1 MAKQDRSQNIPQH
14 IESPIIEWAPCI
26 KVVGVGGAG
35 SNAVNRMVEVGLQNV
50 EFIAMN
56 TDAQVLPKARAPIKL
71 QLGRSLCR
79 GLGAGGDPNVGRSAA
94 EENRQ
99 EIRSLLENADM
110 VFVTAGMGGG
120 TGTGASPIVA
130 EIARELGALT
140 VAVVTYPF
148 SFEGP
153 TRARNAK
160 EGIRQIKEH
169 VDALIVIRNDRLLN
183 VADHALPVTE
193 AYRLADDVLRY
204 AVQGIVDVIQS
215 TGYINVDFADVR
227 AILKDAGT
235 AMMGIGKG
243 TGENALMQAVHE
255 ALNSKLHESTIAGA
269 RGILVNITSGES
281 LTIHQLNEVLSHLS
295 EMANSEECEIFYGQV
310 LNSEMR
316 DVVQVTIIATGF
328 PEIAPDKAVV
338 LPRQQDPHPL
348 EQIPNSRLNPN
359 PPNPSR
365 SHDRTFTNPPSSTAQ
380 NPELVNREIPAFL
393 RRRNPPVS

>member
-1 MAKQDRSQNIPQH
+1 MAKQDRSQNMTQH

-153 TRARNAK
+153 ARARNAK
-160 EGIRQIKEH
+160 EGIRQIKEQ
-169 VDALIVIRNDRLLN
+169 VDALIVIRNDRLLD

-281 LTIHQLNEVLSHLS
+281 LTIHQLNEVLSYLS

-316 DVVQVTIIATGF
+316 DVVHVTIIATGF
-328 PEIAPDKAVV
+328 PENAPDKAVV

-359 PPNPSR
+359 PPNLSR
-365 SHDRTFTNPPSSTAQ
+365 SRDRTFTNPPSSTAQ
-380 NPELVNREIPAFL
+380 NPELVNRDIPAFL
-393 RRRNPPVS
+393 RRRNPPVP

>member
-1 MAKQDRSQNIPQH
+1 MAKHDRSKSISPH
-14 IESPIIEWAPCI
+14 GESPITEWAPCI

-56 TDAQVLPKARAPIKL
+56 TDAQVLPKSHAPIKL

-79 GLGAGGDPNVGRSAA
+79 GLGAGGDPSVGRSAA

-120 TGTGASPIVA
+120 TGTGASPIVT

-160 EGIRQIKEH
+160 EGIRQIKEC
-169 VDALIVIRNDRLLN
+169 VDALIVIRNDRLLA
-183 VADHALPVTE
+183 VAEHNLPVTE

-227 AILKDAGT
+227 TILKDAGT

-255 ALNSKLHESTIAGA
+255 ALNSKLHDSTIAGA

-281 LTIHQLNEVLSHLS
+281 LSIQQVNEVLSYLS
-295 EMANSEECEIFYGQV
+295 GMANSEACEIFYGQV

-328 PEIAPDKAVV
+328 PEKAPDKAVV
-338 LPRQQDPHPL
+338 LPHQQDPHPL
-348 EQIPNSRLNPN
+348 EQIPNPRLSPN
-359 PPNPSR
+359 PSTPSR
-365 SHDRTFTNPPSSTAQ
+365 SHDRTFANPTDSTTH